1 MVYALDTHGIP
12 ESRTTHKQQRWEVRL
27 NERADTCV
35 GGVYWD
41 KKDAVRELERL
52 TDPFCTMPRI
62 LSIRDVADQEGDLCY
77 VRVTGKKSG
86 FILYEFEI
94 LEVNDT

>member
-1 MVYALDTHGIP
+1 MIYALDSQGIP
-12 ESRTTHKQQRWEVRL
+12 EPRTTTHKQRWQVRL
-27 NERADTCV
+27 NERPATCV

-52 TDPFCTMPRI
+52 TDPLCKMPSI
-62 LSIRDVADQEGDLCY
+62 LSIRDVADREGDLCY
-77 VRVTGKKSG
+77 VRVTGRESG